1 MTRQGFVAMQA
12 RDWFG
17 VAVRLIGFA
26 LVIYGFYDLFY
37 LVLHVAGIDTPHRS
51 DYPIALIA
59 AASVFFFGLGGAI
72 MAKAE
77 LIVRL
82 AYRSSSST

>member
-1 MTRQGFVAMQA
+1 MQA

-26 LVIYGFYDLFY
+26 LVIYGIYDLFY
-37 LVLHVAGIDTPHRS
+37 LVLHVVGIDASRRE
-51 DYPIALIA
+51 DYPITLIA

-72 MAKAE
+72 MARAE
-77 LIVRL
+77 LIARL
-82 AYRSSSST
+82 AYSNSTSS

>member
-1 MTRQGFVAMQA
+1 MQA

-26 LVIYGFYDLFY
+26 LVVYGIYDFFY
-37 LVLHVAGIDTPHRS
+37 LVLHVAGIDPSHR
-51 DYPIALIA
+51 DEYPIALIA

-72 MAKAE
+72 MAQAE

-82 AYRSSSST
+82 AYRNSSST